1 MDNGS
6 IRKVINSGYRNM
18 KLAVFL
24 VKRIGTR
31 NYIVLLERKKRINED
46 LGEK

>member
-6 IRKVINSGYRNM
+6 IRKVINSGYRNT
-18 KLAVFL
+18 KIAVFL

-31 NYIVLLERKKRINED
+31 NYSSAR
-46 LGEK
+46 EKETNQ